1 MCDILN
7 ISNPI
12 ERGIITNWE
21 DMEKVWHHILYNE
34 LKFVPEECPLLLTK
48 VPMNPQPNHEKMTQ
62 IMFEIFNTPA
72 LYVSNQTVLS
82 LYDASLTIGI
92 VFDFGDDV
100 TYPDSVSDDSVVS
113 DAILCLD
120 LAGRDITNYLMRI

>member
-1 MCDILN
+1 
-7 ISNPI
+7 
-12 ERGIITNWE
+12 
-21 DMEKVWHHILYNE
+21 
-34 LKFVPEECPLLLTK
+34 
-48 VPMNPQPNHEKMTQ
+48 MTQ